1 VTTIIKQFNLP
12 VQDLDKLSFCQPK
25 AEAISA
31 WISQLPKANLGETS
45 RRIYNALDELNRLPM
60 PTSLRMEIMELL
72 RPQAYYASQAL
83 SKHFL
88 NQPAVLP
95 KQARQ
100 VAKLAH
106 AIQQRLST
114 GYLIVATSEE
124 KKSFLSINKKKAS
137 QQRGLAIHR
146 ALSDQ
151 SMLLLRYDQLYDA
164 ISPGFWQQ
172 QHLTYSYAV
181 AQGIENKRYV
191 DHLTGGDG
199 DFSITNNYHR
209 TLLLGC
215 INANQLR
222 QEELGHIY
230 SFLQAWGSL
239 CHLEACDIPTEDQL
253 IVDLNGDCPPYFQ
266 AAAKESG
273 DANILFFNT
282 ANLIDDLND
291 KIGKTNDNQ
300 SQLPSNALLQHL
312 IVAWG
317 SFAHRSSNRISSSD
331 KLYVCVGLA
340 TSHFHIA
347 GQKSVDEIVLTHRK
361 FEAQKHQQ
369 KPAETNRFL
378 QGDSRDPGTSSD
390 VWGTIYEDDADDP
403 SGGYNF
409 NNINKA
415 VDRKKQLDLNE
426 TEVKP
431 NLAAEFPE
439 QHVSMI
445 NVSPGGYC
453 IAWPEQLQTH
463 IKTGE
468 ILGVR
473 ESKHTSL
480 SIAIVRW
487 VKRAENSSTEVGIEL
502 LSPACNAYV
511 GRIFPK
517 IGQPSPAMRM
527 LMLPDIK
534 LIGQPATIITPQV
547 NFDHDARIE
556 LVNET
561 SSLTIKLNRR
571 VAATGALNQFEYTI
585 IKKSSNDEDD
595 SEYLCD
601 EIHTQNKDNF
611 DILWKTL

>member
-1 VTTIIKQFNLP
+1 MSTIIKQFKLP
-12 VQDLDKLSFCQPK
+12 TQDLDKLSFCRPK
-25 AEAISA
+25 VDAISA
-31 WISQLPKANLGETS
+31 WIEQLPKANLGETS
-45 RRIYNALDELNRLPM
+45 RRLYTALDELNRLPM
-60 PTSLRMEIMELL
+60 APSLRMELMELI
-72 RPQAYYASQAL
+72 RPEAYYASQAL

-106 AIQQRLST
+106 ALQQRLST
-114 GYLIVATSEE
+114 GYLIIATSGE
-124 KKSFLSINKKKAS
+124 KKSFLSINKKKAAH
-137 QQRGLAIHR
+137 QRGLAIHR

-151 SMLLLRYDQLYDA
+151 SILLLRYDQLYDA
-164 ISPGFWQQ
+164 IPAGFWQQ
-172 QHLTYSYAV
+172 QHLTYSFAV
-181 AQGIENKRYV
+181 AEGIEGYRYS
-191 DHLTGGDG
+191 DHLTGGDS
-199 DFSITNNYHR
+199 DFSITHNYHR

-215 INANQLR
+215 IKANQLR

-230 SFLQAWGSL
+230 SFLQAWSL
-239 CHLEACDIPTEDQL
+239 LCNLEACQNPTEDQL
-253 IVDLNGDCPPYFQ
+253 IVDLNGDAPPYFQ
-266 AAAKESG
+266 AAAKNNDET
-273 DANILFFNT
+273 NTLFFNT
-282 ANLIDDLND
+282 AELIDDLSD
-291 KIGKTNDNQ
+291 KIGKTT
-300 SQLPSNALLQHL
+300 SKGQLPSNALLQHL

-317 SFAHRSSNRISSSD
+317 SFAHRSSNRISSTD

-340 TSHFHIA
+340 TTHFHIA
-347 GQKSVDEIVLTHRK
+347 GQKSVDEIVLAHRK
-361 FEAQKHQQ
+361 LEAQKHQK
-369 KPAETNRFL
+369 KPPETNRFL
-378 QGDSRDPGTSSD
+378 QGEVRDPGTSSD
-390 VWGTIYEDDADDP
+390 VWGTIYEDDSEDSAH
-403 SGGYNF
+403 GYNF
-409 NNINKA
+409 NNINNA
-415 VDRKKQLDLNE
+415 VDRKKELDLNE

-439 QHVSMI
+439 HHVSMI

-453 IAWPEQLQTH
+453 IAWPEELQTH

-468 ILGVR
+468 LLGVR

-487 VKRAENSSTEVGIEL
+487 VKRAENSCTEVGIEL

-561 SSLTIKLNRR
+561 TGLTIKLSRR

-585 IKKSSNDEDD
+585 IKKTGLEEDD
-595 SEYLCD
+595 TPYLCD
-601 EIHTQNKDNF
+601 EIHTQNKDSF